1 MSHSFSFSKTAR
13 SADWILFWLS
23 TAVGVTMVGLGIIWP
38 LIPVYAVDMGAGGI
52 QVGLIIAAF
61 NVARSGANPIVG
73 RFSDRWGRK
82 PFIAT
87 GLILYA
93 FLSILYVLANSVE
106 TLIGV
111 RLIHGTATVLVTPV
125 AMALVAEIAPK
136 DRLGL
141 YIGTLQMAMMLGVGA
156 GPVLGGVIKD
166 LFSLHAAFFT
176 MGGLALLTFLGVL
189 IFIPGQRQLETHHS
203 DKADRKPLR
212 KIIRNR
218 IVQALF
224 LIRLFA
230 AAGQGSVYTFLPLL
244 ALRIN
249 LTSSEVGIVLSTNVF
264 LIAILQRICGSL
276 ADRINPAIMMFTG
289 TFVSGIAVVCMP
301 FADGFRAVLAL
312 NILMGIANG
321 FAAPGG
327 FVIAG
332 RLGRKVGM
340 GSMMGL
346 FDAAWSL
353 GLIISPILSGII
365 LDTLGMGDIFYIGG
379 ALIFAGT
386 ILTLWF
392 YLSHYRNYPEVNP
405 PIRARKE
412 HLKT

>member
-1 MSHSFSFSKTAR
+1 MPLLISFPKTAR
-13 SADWILFWLS
+13 SSSWVLFWLS

-38 LIPVYAVDMGAGGI
+38 LIPVYAVEMGAGGI

-82 PFIAT
+82 SFIAS
-87 GLILYA
+87 GLFLYA
-93 FLSILYVLANSVE
+93 SLSILYVLAYSVE

-156 GPVLGGVIKD
+156 GPVLGGVIRD
-166 LFSLHAAFFT
+166 LFGLNAAFFT
-176 MGGLALLTFLGVL
+176 MGGLALLTLIGVS
-189 IFIPGQRQLETHHS
+189 ISIPGQRQLEPLHAE
-203 DKADRKPLR
+203 KIDRKPLH

-218 IVQALF
+218 IVQSLF

-244 ALRIN
+244 AMRIN
-249 LTSSEVGIVLSTNVF
+249 LTSTEVGIVLSTNVF

-276 ADRINPAIMMFTG
+276 ADRIDPAIMMFTG
-289 TFVSGIAVVCMP
+289 TFVSGIAVACMP
-301 FADGFRAVLAL
+301 FADGFQAVLAL
-312 NILMGIANG
+312 NILMGAANG

-353 GLIISPILSGII
+353 GLIVSPVLSGII

-386 ILTLWF
+386 ILTLLF
-392 YLSHYRNYPEVNP
+392 YLSHYRNYQEIKPSV
-405 PIRARKE
+405 RASTER
-412 HLKT
+412 LKT

>member
-1 MSHSFSFSKTAR
+1 MPLSISFPKTAR

-38 LIPVYAVDMGAGGI
+38 LIPVYSVDMGAGGI

-61 NVARSGANPIVG
+61 NVARGGANPIVG

-87 GLILYA
+87 GLILYG

-136 DRLGL
+136 DWLGL

-156 GPVLGGVIKD
+156 GPVLGGVIRD
-166 LFSLHAAFFT
+166 LFGLHAAFFT

-189 IFIPGQRQLETHHS
+189 FSIPGQRQLETHHS
-203 DKADRKPLR
+203 EKADRKPLR
-212 KIIRNR
+212 NIIRNR

-289 TFVSGIAVVCMP
+289 TFVSGIAVACMP

-312 NILMGIANG
+312 NILMGAANG

-353 GLIISPILSGII
+353 GLIVSPVLSGII
-365 LDTLGMGDIFYIGG
+365 LDTLGMGNIFYIGG

-392 YLSHYRNYPEVNP
+392 YLSHYRNYPEINP
-405 PIRARKE
+405 PILASKE

>member
-1 MSHSFSFSKTAR
+1 MPLSISFPKTAR
-13 SADWILFWLS
+13 SPDWILFWLS

-38 LIPVYAVDMGAGGI
+38 LIPVYAVEMGAGGI

-87 GLILYA
+87 GLFLYA
-93 FLSILYVLANSVE
+93 SLSILYVLANSVE

-136 DRLGL
+136 DRLGV

-156 GPVLGGVIKD
+156 GPVLGGVIRD
-166 LFSLHAAFFT
+166 LFGLHAAFFT
-176 MGGLALLTFLGVL
+176 MGSLALLTFLGVL

-203 DKADRKPLR
+203 EKADRKPLR

-312 NILMGIANG
+312 NILMGAANG

-353 GLIISPILSGII
+353 GLIVSPVLSGII

-386 ILTLWF
+386 ILTLLF
-392 YLSHYRNYPEVNP
+392 YLSHYRNYPEINP
-405 PIRARKE
+405 PIRASKE
-412 HLKT
+412 RPKT

>member
-1 MSHSFSFSKTAR
+1 
-13 SADWILFWLS
+13 
-23 TAVGVTMVGLGIIWP
+23 MVGLGIIWP

>member
-224 LIRLFA
+224 
-230 AAGQGSVYTFLPLL
+230 
-244 ALRIN
+244 
-249 LTSSEVGIVLSTNVF
+249 
-264 LIAILQRICGSL
+264 
-276 ADRINPAIMMFTG
+276 
-289 TFVSGIAVVCMP
+289 
-301 FADGFRAVLAL
+301 
-312 NILMGIANG
+312 
-321 FAAPGG
+321 
-327 FVIAG
+327 
-332 RLGRKVGM
+332 
-340 GSMMGL
+340 
-346 FDAAWSL
+346 
-353 GLIISPILSGII
+353 
-365 LDTLGMGDIFYIGG
+365 
-379 ALIFAGT
+379 
-386 ILTLWF
+386 
-392 YLSHYRNYPEVNP
+392 
-405 PIRARKE
+405 
-412 HLKT
+412 

>member
-1 MSHSFSFSKTAR
+1 
-13 SADWILFWLS
+13 
-23 TAVGVTMVGLGIIWP
+23 MVGLGIIWP
-38 LIPVYAVDMGAGGI
+38 LIPVYAVEIGAGGL

-156 GPVLGGVIKD
+156 GPVLGGVIRD

-176 MGGLALLTFLGVL
+176 MGSLALLTFLGVL

-203 DKADRKPLR
+203 EKSDRKPLH

-218 IVQALF
+218 MVQALF

-244 ALRIN
+244 ALHIN
-249 LTSSEVGIVLSTNVF
+249 LTSSEVGIVLSINVF
-264 LIAILQRICGSL
+264 LIAILQRICGNL
-276 ADRINPAIMMFTG
+276 ADRIDPAIMMFTG
-289 TFVSGIAVVCMP
+289 TFVSGIAVACMP
-301 FADGFRAVLAL
+301 FADGFQAVLAL
-312 NILMGIANG
+312 NVLMGAANG

-340 GSMMGL
+340 GSMMGI
-346 FDAAWSL
+346 FDSAWSL
-353 GLIISPILSGII
+353 GLIISPVLSGII
-365 LDTLGMGDIFYIGG
+365 LDTLGMGNIFYIGG

-386 ILTLWF
+386 ILTLLF
-392 YLSHYRNYPEVNP
+392 YLSHYRNYPEIKP
-405 PIRARKE
+405 SIRASAER
-412 HLKT
+412 L